1 MKLIERNE
9 MSKMKDAV
17 CVDTIPAEDRCSW
30 ISCDSVAVRTWA
42 RKGYCYSC
50 YSEIISEK
58 D

>member
-1 MKLIERNE
+1 MKLSEGND
-9 MSKMKDAV
+9 MSKMKDLV

-30 ISCDSVAVRTWA
+30 IACDLLATRTWA

-50 YSEIISEK
+50 YREIMDSK